1 MKDIPE
7 DMKDELGIRDR
18 RFGLLFWI
26 AVVAIIITII
36 CL

>member
-1 MKDIPE
+1 MNIPS

-26 AVVAIIITII
+26 VVVAIIITII